1 MEQSVDIDQH
11 LKNFKKDMLTNQLEN
26 QKYELEE
33 ALRKKMKEA
42 RSKMNKDLAEQKA
55 MIQKDIQKKLDDEK
69 AKL

>member
-1 MEQSVDIDQH
+1 LAKDKISEENRALMEQSVDIDQH

-42 RSKMNKDLAEQKA
+42 RSKMNKDLAE
-55 MIQKDIQKKLDDEK
+55 
-69 AKL
+69 

>member
-1 MEQSVDIDQH
+1 MAKDKISEENRALMEQSVDIDQH

-42 RSKMNKDLAEQKA
+42 RSKMNKDLAE
-55 MIQKDIQKKLDDEK
+55 
-69 AKL
+69 